1 MLVDS
6 YPYLIFNGNAEEAL
20 NFYATVLKAEIL
32 DSSKFK
38 DMPPNP
44 ENPVLPEKLQNML
57 MNATLQLTNGSYLM
71 FSDNPLEGE
80 QGYKQGNNVSVTLVY
95 ETAEETR
102 EVFDQLKVDGKIVMP
117 LEETFWSPLY
127 GNVVDQFGIAWQI
140 STIAPGM
147 MNTAEQVS

>member
-1 MLVDS
+1 MLIDS
-6 YPYLIFNGNAEEAL
+6 YPYLTFNGNAEEAL

-38 DMPPNP
+38 DMPPHP
-44 ENPVLPEKLQNML
+44 DNPVLSDDVQNML

-71 FSDNPLEGE
+71 FSDNPSEGG

-102 EVFDQLKVDGKIVMP
+102 EVFDQLKVGGKIVMP

-127 GNVVDQFGIAWQI
+127 GNVIDQFGIEWQI
-140 STIAPGM
+140 STFVPGM
-147 MNTAEQVS
+147 MDKAE